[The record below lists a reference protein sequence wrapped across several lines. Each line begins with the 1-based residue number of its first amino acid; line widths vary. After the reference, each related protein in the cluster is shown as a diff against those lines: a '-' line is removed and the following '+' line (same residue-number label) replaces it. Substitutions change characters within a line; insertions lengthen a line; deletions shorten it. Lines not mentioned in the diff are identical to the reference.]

1 MEMKMDV
8 KRCFEILELDPG
20 ASPDEVK
27 QAYKD
32 IVSVWHPDRFSN
44 NPRLKQKADE
54 KLKEINTAY
63 ETLKSYLS
71 TKQALD
77 TEQEKT
83 KAREDVDT
91 GVKAKAEGEYRQRR
105 QDSKSSDK
113 TEAFVEAGT
122 GLVLSLWSYLSSV
135 CQRII
140 ADVKTEI
147 EQEAPKRYQ
156 RKAGGRGDGKGR
168 GMGRGRG
175 MDGGGGGRGRGRG

>member
-1 MEMKMDV
+1 MDI
-8 KRCFEILELDPG
+8 KRCFEILELDRT
-20 ASPDEVK
+20 ASPDEVT

-32 IVSVWHPDRFSN
+32 IVNVWHPDRFSN
-44 NPRLKQKADE
+44 NPRLKQKAGE
-54 KLKEINTAY
+54 KLKEVNVAY

-71 TKQALD
+71 SKQELV

-83 KAREDVDT
+83 RARED
-91 GVKAKAEGEYRQRR
+91 
-105 QDSKSSDK
+105 DK

-122 GLVLSLWSYLSSV
+122 GVVLSLWSYLSSV

-147 EQEAPKRYQ
+147 DQEEPNQHQ
-156 RKAGGRGDGKGR
+156 RKAGGKEDGKGR

-175 MDGGGGGRGRGRG
+175 MDRGGGGKGRGRG